1 MLHRN
6 DSVCVHSIE
15 ATRIAGCLSRSPQ
28 VGTPCPELAGLKT
41 RITGTTPIY
50 VIDRSGYRRLVPFP
64 LTFINLFSDSIL
76 FKSVMVSEDVADIPE
91 GPPLDDRAILVR
103 GVSSELIYLI
113 DRGTKKLI
121 SSSRIMDK
129 YGFDERCVVSVPQV
143 VIDSIRAGEV
153 WE

>member
-1 MLHRN
+1 
-6 DSVCVHSIE
+6 
-15 ATRIAGCLSRSPQ
+15 
-28 VGTPCPELAGLKT
+28 LKT

-50 VIDRSGYRRLVPFP
+50 VIDRSGYRRRVPFP

-103 GVSSELIYLI
+103 GASSELIYLI

-143 VIDSIRAGEV
+143 VIDSIRTGEV